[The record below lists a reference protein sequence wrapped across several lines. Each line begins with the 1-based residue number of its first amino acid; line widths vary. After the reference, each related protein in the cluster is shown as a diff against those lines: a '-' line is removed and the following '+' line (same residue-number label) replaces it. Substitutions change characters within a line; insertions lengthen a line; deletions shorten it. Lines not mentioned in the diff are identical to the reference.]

1 MFLHYRGI
9 GVFWAKIP
17 LNLTSEGLK
26 CPQEVQVRHETCSTI
41 CGTPVQAIL
50 DQNNLT
56 GLAGHTVSHVTLL
69 VSSGKFMSGSAF
81 SGRCFFFVRGALIF
95 GQGGAPFISRGHFLD
110 LEKSTAKFR
119 GA

>member
-26 CPQEVQVRHETCSTI
+26 CPQEVQVQHETCSTI

-50 DQNNLT
+50 DQKNLT
-56 GLAGHTVSHVTLL
+56 ELAGGVKERQNMDLQIKDTEDEFVDDSGYTVSSHKTLDRSI
-69 VSSGKFMSGSAF
+69 SSADIELANKINILKESG
-81 SGRCFFFVRGALIF
+81 LI
-95 GQGGAPFISRGHFLD
+95 
-110 LEKSTAKFR
+110 
-119 GA
+119 